1 MWNRIRDFIRVFFAK
16 SRKIEDEPINKV
28 SLIVIII
35 IDLFILGNVFYGL
48 DDISRWPLS
57 PTQAYPC
64 YQSWQNYQEDSS
76 SPDNYQFIRDFIGE
90 NQNSLSFNSVEEN
103 HLGKMSPLCLQY
115 ESLTQAL
122 NSNTNQNIVRRIDE
136 KKYSN

>member
-48 DDISRWPLS
+48 DDISRWRYLLLRLILVI
-57 PTQAYPC
+57 
-64 YQSWQNYQEDSS
+64 N
-76 SPDNYQFIRDFIGE
+76 
-90 NQNSLSFNSVEEN
+90 
-103 HLGKMSPLCLQY
+103 LGKIIKKTLLPQTTINSFGILLVKIKTHY
-115 ESLTQAL
+115 LLTL
-122 NSNTNQNIVRRIDE
+122 
-136 KKYSN
+136 